1 MKYMLDTNICIYI
14 LNNKPVEYLDRL
26 KKIEK
31 NHSIFISSIVV
42 SELQYGIARSQRK
55 EQNQNNV
62 NALLSRLEVLDYS
75 ASCAKY
81 YGEIRASLQKK
92 GVIIGGNDLFIAS
105 HAVYEDAVLVTNNT
119 KEFRRIN
126 NLKLED
132 WSL

>member
-14 LNNKPVEYLDRL
+14 LNNKPAEYIDKL

-42 SELQYGIARSQRK
+42 SELQYGVSKSQRK
-55 EQNQNNV
+55 EQNQSNV

-75 ASCAKY
+75 ANCAKY
-81 YGEIRASLQKK
+81 YGEIRADLQKR

-105 HAVYEDAVLVTNNT
+105 HAVYEEAVLVTNNT
-119 KEFRRIN
+119 KEFSRIKK
-126 NLKLED
+126 LKLED
-132 WSL
+132 WS